1 MMKKTLVAT
10 VATIV
15 LLATGSVRD
24 AKAQFAVIDP
34 ANLVENIISALQN
47 VQTVLNQVTQIS
59 HEIQSL
65 AYQAQNLRTLPTS
78 VSGGVLSQ
86 YTTQFANLVAAM
98 GSINGIANHL
108 STLTTQYNSTY
119 PNSALALGPLSTA
132 NINSQLTAWLGQSRS
147 VYQGAYNTQ
156 AQVMSSLQ
164 ADSTN
169 VRTLL
174 QTSGSSQG
182 ALDAIQAGNQLS
194 GQVAAQLMKINSQMA
209 TTNQAQ
215 MNWIAQ
221 QTQMIAQAQTVAQQ
235 QAMGFT
241 APSTAVVNLTYDR
254 LH

>member
-10 VATIV
+10 AAAIV

-59 HEIQSL
+59 HEVQSL

-78 VSGGVLSQ
+78 VSGSVLGQ
-86 YTTQFANLVAAM
+86 YTTQFASLVAAM
-98 GSINGIANHL
+98 GSINGIANNL
-108 STLTTQYNSTY
+108 STLTAQYNSTY
-119 PNSALALGPLSTA
+119 PNSALAQGSLSNA
-132 NINSQLTAWLGQSRS
+132 NINSQLTAWLNQSRS

-156 AQVMSSLQ
+156 AQVIGSLR

-169 VRTLL
+169 VQTLL

-194 GQVAAQLMKINSQMA
+194 GQIAAQLMKINTQMA

-221 QTQMIAQAQTVAQQ
+221 QTQMIAQAQKTSQN
-235 QAMGFT
+235 AMVGYT
-241 APSTAVVNLTYDR
+241 APSTAPVSLTYDR
-254 LH
+254 FH